1 MPDLCADKMFSVLR
15 AKESVSRIYETCTVG
30 TFEVE
35 RFCRSEDNC
44 LGLMYSCYEV
54 RPSTILRANIPI
66 SVRFWTIR
74 ERNCMRRT
82 RAAGQIQTSYVSALL
97 PFAIKIPHVKTFRDS
112 IIVGHV

>member
-1 MPDLCADKMFSVLR
+1 MPDLCTDKMFSVLR
-15 AKESVSRIYETCTVG
+15 AKQSVSRIYETCTVG

-66 SVRFWTIR
+66 SVRF
-74 ERNCMRRT
+74 
-82 RAAGQIQTSYVSALL
+82 
-97 PFAIKIPHVKTFRDS
+97 
-112 IIVGHV
+112 